1 MMLKYLV
8 IAVATAVLLP
18 AAAEAPPPPQDAAPL
33 IDEAG
38 AAYRAGEF
46 GHARRALEKAIL
58 SVSAKHAEAIRAVLP
73 KPFDG
78 WTANEGDTT
87 PVSLATLGGG
97 ISITRYYNA
106 ADGTQVQ
113 IDILAD
119 SDLVEQ
125 MSGMYTDAGMVQ
137 MMGIKTETIGGETA
151 FIDPTNGDINFIF
164 DKRTNIKVTGSA
176 SADIRKSYAENIDFA
191 AYRAIK

>member
-1 MMLKYLV
+1 MLKYLV
-8 IAVATAVLLP
+8 IAVATTMLLP
-18 AAAEAPPPPQDAAPL
+18 AVAETAPPPADAAPL
-33 IDEAG
+33 LDEART
-38 AAYRAGEF
+38 AYGAGEY
-46 GHARRALEKAIL
+46 GHARRALEKAIV

-78 WTANEGDTT
+78 WTANDGDST
-87 PVSLATLGGG
+87 PVSLAALGGG
-97 ISITRYYNA
+97 LSITRYYAA

-125 MSGMYTDAGMVQ
+125 MSGMYADASMIQ
-137 MMGIKTETIGGETA
+137 MMGIKPETIGGETA
-151 FIDPTNGDINFIF
+151 FIDPTNGDVNFIF

-176 SADIRKSYAENIDFA
+176 PADIRKSYAENIDFA